1 MKVLLLNGSPHER
14 GCTHRALLEV
24 GKSLE
29 AEGIQT
35 AFFWI
40 GKAPIIGCQGCGG
53 CAKAGKCVFSDGVN
67 DFVAFAKEADGFVF
81 GAPVHYAAA
90 AGGITAF
97 LDRAFYSASS
107 AGAQVFRLK
116 PAAAIVSARRAGT
129 TAALDQ
135 LNKYF
140 TISQMP
146 IISSRYWNMVHGN
159 TPAEVEQDLEGM
171 QVMRFLGRNM
181 AYFLKCIEAGRKAGV
196 PLPRE
201 EGRIAT
207 NLSVSGRE
215 KCFIR

>member
-196 PLPRE
+196 QLPRE

-207 NLSVSGRE
+207 N
-215 KCFIR
+215 FIR

>member
-53 CAKAGKCVFSDGVN
+53 CAKVGKCVFSDGVN

-207 NLSVSGRE
+207 N
-215 KCFIR
+215 FIR

>member
-146 IISSRYWNMVHGN
+146 IILSRYWNMVHGN

-207 NLSVSGRE
+207 N
-215 KCFIR
+215 FIR

>member
-40 GKAPIIGCQGCGG
+40 GKEPIIGCQGCGG

-207 NLSVSGRE
+207 N
-215 KCFIR
+215 FIR

>member
-1 MKVLLLNGSPHER
+1 MKVLLLNGSPHAR

-207 NLSVSGRE
+207 N
-215 KCFIR
+215 FIR

>member
-171 QVMRFLGRNM
+171 QVMRNLGRNM

-207 NLSVSGRE
+207 N
-215 KCFIR
+215 FIR

>member
-14 GCTHRALLEV
+14 GCTIGPFRGGEELGGGRDPDCLLLDW
-24 GKSLE
+24 KSAHHWLP
-29 AEGIQT
+29 GV
-35 AFFWI
+35 W
-40 GKAPIIGCQGCGG
+40 GMRQGGQMRIFRWG
-53 CAKAGKCVFSDGVN
+53 QRFRS
-67 DFVAFAKEADGFVF
+67 FAKEADGFVF

-207 NLSVSGRE
+207 N
-215 KCFIR
+215 FIR

>member
-53 CAKAGKCVFSDGVN
+53 CAKAGKCVF
-67 DFVAFAKEADGFVF
+67 
-81 GAPVHYAAA
+81 
-90 AGGITAF
+90 
-97 LDRAFYSASS
+97 DRAFYSASS

-207 NLSVSGRE
+207 N
-215 KCFIR
+215 FIR

>member
-40 GKAPIIGCQGCGG
+40 GKAPIIGCQGCVG

-207 NLSVSGRE
+207 N
-215 KCFIR
+215 FIR

>member
-90 AGGITAF
+90 AG
-97 LDRAFYSASS
+97 
-107 AGAQVFRLK
+107 
-116 PAAAIVSARRAGT
+116 
-129 TAALDQ
+129 ALPPFWIGPSIP
-135 LNKYF
+135 LL
-140 TISQMP
+140 P
-146 IISSRYWNMVHGN
+146 PEH
-159 TPAEVEQDLEGM
+159 
-171 QVMRFLGRNM
+171 RF
-181 AYFLKCIEAGRKAGV
+181 
-196 PLPRE
+196 
-201 EGRIAT
+201 
-207 NLSVSGRE
+207 SG
-215 KCFIR
+215 

>member
-135 LNKYF
+135 LNIYF

-207 NLSVSGRE
+207 N
-215 KCFIR
+215 FIR

>member
-67 DFVAFAKEADGFVF
+67 DFVAFAKEADEFVF

-207 NLSVSGRE
+207 N
-215 KCFIR
+215 FIR

>member
-24 GKSLE
+24 GKNLE

-207 NLSVSGRE
+207 N
-215 KCFIR
+215 FIR

>member
-159 TPAEVEQDLEGM
+159 TPAEVE
-171 QVMRFLGRNM
+171 
-181 AYFLKCIEAGRKAGV
+181 
-196 PLPRE
+196 
-201 EGRIAT
+201 
-207 NLSVSGRE
+207 
-215 KCFIR
+215 

>member
-146 IISSRYWNMVHGN
+146 IISSRYWNMVHGQ
-159 TPAEVEQDLEGM
+159 TPDQVLEDREGVQIM
-171 QVMRFLGRNM
+171 QVLGKNM
-181 AYFLKCIEAGRKAGV
+181 AWLLKCIEAGKQEGV
-196 PLPRE
+196 SRPKE
-201 EGRIAT
+201 EKRINT
-207 NLSVSGRE
+207 NY
-215 KCFIR
+215 IR

>member
-40 GKAPIIGCQGCGG
+40 GKAPIIGCQGCGE

-207 NLSVSGRE
+207 N
-215 KCFIR
+215 FIR

>member
-67 DFVAFAKEADGFVF
+67 DFIAFAKEADGFVF

-207 NLSVSGRE
+207 N
-215 KCFIR
+215 FIR

>member
-196 PLPRE
+196 PLPQE

-207 NLSVSGRE
+207 N
-215 KCFIR
+215 FIR

>member
-181 AYFLKCIEAGRKAGV
+181 AYFRKCIEAGRKAGV

-207 NLSVSGRE
+207 N
-215 KCFIR
+215 FIR

>member
-40 GKAPIIGCQGCGG
+40 GKAPIIRCQGCGG

-207 NLSVSGRE
+207 N
-215 KCFIR
+215 FIR

>member
-1 MKVLLLNGSPHER
+1 MKVLLRNGSPHER

-207 NLSVSGRE
+207 N
-215 KCFIR
+215 FIR

>member
-40 GKAPIIGCQGCGG
+40 GKAPIIGCQGRGG

-207 NLSVSGRE
+207 N
-215 KCFIR
+215 FIR

>member
-14 GCTHRALLEV
+14 GCTHRALSEV

-207 NLSVSGRE
+207 N
-215 KCFIR
+215 FIR

>member
-146 IISSRYWNMVHGN
+146 IISYRYWNMVHGN

-207 NLSVSGRE
+207 N
-215 KCFIR
+215 FIR